1 MMCVIIK
8 VATKLCSKVATFD
21 AYFRDAHCWRR
32 PILRIRCRTF
42 SCKNRGNS
50 REKMPMSGILTTHA
64 IERKYTAALRFVSIQ
79 PERDQRSPISMA
91 TLR

>member
-1 MMCVIIK
+1 
-8 VATKLCSKVATFD
+8 
-21 AYFRDAHCWRR
+21 
-32 PILRIRCRTF
+32 
-42 SCKNRGNS
+42 
-50 REKMPMSGILTTHA
+50 MSGILTTHA